1 MNWNKSNSNSSIDER
16 KKEHNAEK
24 DEQKLSQNEN
34 QMKQQNDRGKNNSV
48 EPFERNFL
56 ALNARNHE

>member
-1 MNWNKSNSNSSIDER
+1 MNEKKSTTP
-16 KKEHNAEK
+16 KKNA
-24 DEQKLSQNEN
+24 QKLSQNEN